1 MAHPIRWRLL
11 AIGTI
16 VLTNL
21 VAASEPAVPASDWVK
36 ARVQGKYKVLLRQIK
51 APEDRA
57 THSEFHD
64 LGLRD
69 SSEFK
74 GQRDLPAGYWVYVY
88 PYWYIWRDVTA
99 PAGPKPP
106 YHADHA
112 AGSPDTQ
119 GPGDQPTAWA
129 SQTPDGQEEWLEL
142 EYSEPVVPKAL
153 KVYETCA
160 QGAVTKVSLFRLDGS
175 EVVAWTGK
183 DPTPSTRPMGVSV
196 FALRAD
202 SPIARVRIHLNSP
215 AFPGWNEIDA
225 VGLVDAGGKTQWA
238 AAASA
243 STSFGQQNAFDG
255 QQNAV
260 IVNNP
265 GGAGFRRVQPGAMA
279 VPSATGVA
287 APSPPQP
294 SVEQILNRLES
305 EVRQSRKQF
314 EELRK
319 LLEMSQSEI
328 KALKAELDAL
338 KRKATKAS
346 P

>member
-1 MAHPIRWRLL
+1 MARHLRWQLL
-11 AIGTI
+11 AIATI

-21 VAASEPAVPASDWVK
+21 AAAPEPGVPPSDWVK

-57 THSEFHD
+57 AHSEFQD
-64 LGLRD
+64 LGLRQ
-69 SSEFK
+69 STEWK
-74 GQRDLPAGYWVYVY
+74 GQRGLPIGYWVYVY
-88 PYWYIWRDVTA
+88 PYWYIWRDVAA
-99 PAGPKPP
+99 PAGPMPP

-112 AGSPDTQ
+112 AGPPDTQ

-129 SQTPDGQEEWLEL
+129 SQTPDGQAEWLEL
-142 EYSEPVVPKAL
+142 EYAEPVVPRAL

-160 QGAVTKVSLFRLDGS
+160 PGAVTKVSLFSLDGT

-183 DPTPSTRPMGVSV
+183 DPTPAHRPMGVSV
-196 FALRAD
+196 IPVRAD
-202 SPIARVRIHLNSP
+202 HPVARVRIHLNSP

-238 AAASA
+238 VAASA
-243 STSFGQQNAFDG
+243 SSTFGEQNAYLLNNG
-255 QQNAV
+255 GNQGVWVAQAGGVAV
-260 IVNNP
+260 TSPP
-265 GGAGFRRVQPGAMA
+265 GMA
-279 VPSATGVA
+279 VPS
-287 APSPPQP
+287 PPQ
-294 SVEQILNRLES
+294 STMAQTLNRLES
-305 EVRQSRKQF
+305 EVRQTRKQY

-319 LLEMSQSEI
+319 LLETSQSEI

-338 KRKATKAS
+338 KRKGAKTS